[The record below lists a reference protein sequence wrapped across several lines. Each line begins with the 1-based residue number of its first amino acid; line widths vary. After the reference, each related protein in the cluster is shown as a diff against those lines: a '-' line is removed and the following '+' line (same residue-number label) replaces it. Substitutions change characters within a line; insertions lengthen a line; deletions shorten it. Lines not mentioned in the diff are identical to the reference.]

1 MPVRVGLGPAY
12 WELLGC
18 FDLDYYVVVLGLV
31 FHNLDREILLF
42 AQRVQI
48 SIDFNLAVLGL
59 RLEDVGVLMAHG
71 IVQLSGENVVLILK
85 CER

>member
-12 WELLGC
+12 WELLDC

-48 SIDFNLAVLGL
+48 SIDLFPASTGS
-59 RLEDVGVLMAHG
+59 H
-71 IVQLSGENVVLILK
+71 LSSH
-85 CER
+85 R